1 MTECRQTLTIEVGTA
16 NSKVK
21 SAEHANTGAHQPM
34 SESFDHQWGRAFSSP
49 SSRRRRPAEGSV
61 QESAGWLQTCSPL
74 HQKAGERK
82 RLSLTIICSHGHWV
96 VDELEENTRF
106 SVNSNVKT
114 HTAWTSCVQF
124 STRKIGFFEVHFL
137 FLVWRLPDC
146 PPLWLRGGGVGK
158 QCAHNEWHLAT
169 SIRQVK
175 LNKLSVSCCFL
186 LVGHG
191 TNTIRSS
198 FPFRQLFVRVCNVLY
213 VFVQPLRQLS
223 GCSRGM
229 ALGAGRELSWLD
241 TPWVLGT
248 SKTEW
253 WQHMWDQ
260 KLELLT
266 KVVMMMMMCRS
277 SGF

>member
-1 MTECRQTLTIEVGTA
+1 MSTNIDHRSW

-21 SAEHANTGAHQPM
+21 SASCGGAHKHRGTSTND
-34 SESFDHQWGRAFSSP
+34 SESFDHQWGRAFESP
-49 SSRRRRPAEGSV
+49 SSRRRRRPAEGSV

-96 VDELEENTRF
+96 ADELEENTRF

-114 HTAWTSCVQF
+114 HTAWTSCAQF

-146 PPLWLRGGGVGK
+146 PPLWLPGGGAGE

-169 SIRQVK
+169 SIRQVL

-191 TNTIRSS
+191 RTPYEA
-198 FPFRQLFVRVCNVLY
+198 PFRFASFLSAFVTYCTCLCSLCANCRVVAEAWHW
-213 VFVQPLRQLS
+213 
-223 GCSRGM
+223 
-229 ALGAGRELSWLD
+229 ALG
-241 TPWVLGT
+241 VN
-248 SKTEW
+248 
-253 WQHMWDQ
+253 
-260 KLELLT
+260 
-266 KVVMMMMMCRS
+266 
-277 SGF
+277 